1 MFKHVDDDGDLS
13 LFIMNGG
20 EVGIV
25 CDKGHSWTLKADAKG
40 SHRLSA
46 SKNSKVLKEAVRR
59 YHLDSETNAHDVP

>member
-20 EVGIV
+20 DVGIV
-25 CDKGHSWTLKADAKG
+25 CDKGHSWTLQADPKG

-46 SKNSKVLKEAVRR
+46 SKNSKVLEEAAGR
-59 YHLDSETNAHDVP
+59 YDLDFEANAHDVL